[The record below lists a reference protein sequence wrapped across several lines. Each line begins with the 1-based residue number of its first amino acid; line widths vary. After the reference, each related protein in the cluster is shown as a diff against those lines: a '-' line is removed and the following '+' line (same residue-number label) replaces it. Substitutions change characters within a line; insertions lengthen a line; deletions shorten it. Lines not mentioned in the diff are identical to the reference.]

1 MQNYIKKKKKKHT
14 EDAQIAQKKV
24 GRNEWM
30 ENWWNREDRIFR
42 MNV

>member
-1 MQNYIKKKKKKHT
+1 MQNYIKKNNKHT

-30 ENWWNREDRIFR
+30 ENRWNREDRIFR